1 MKEVVAVP
9 RLKAH
14 SWSQW
19 TLEAKPP
26 LRADVA
32 GLIRRYVGTR
42 RVKCVSSVV
51 NREERW
57 IVRWAVFLG
66 ETGIRLDVATLD
78 DALAFVPN
86 FDKWDWSSSQRRQFI
101 SALRGFHDFL
111 DRRGD
116 ARGNPW
122 RHVPYP
128 REVIREPRVLT
139 AEECQRL
146 LGAFDGSS
154 WRDVRDRAAILFLW
168 ETGCRVSEA
177 VGLNLEDIDLD
188 RCQALVMGKGS
199 RERTVPF
206 TGRTAMALRAY
217 MEVTRAVLANS
228 RSVSALFLGQR
239 GRRVHDDVIRE
250 GLNRAASRA
259 GIPKHLWPH
268 LLRHTYA
275 TQMLEAGV
283 DLRYVQHLLGHTNI
297 RSTERYT
304 HVSGAKVRTL
314 YDQARETIAH
324 AAN

>member
-1 MKEVVAVP
+1 MP

-19 TLEAKPP
+19 TLDASPP
-26 LRADVA
+26 LRPDAA
-32 GLIRRYVGTR
+32 GFIRRYVGTR
-42 RVKCVSSVV
+42 RIKCEASVV
-51 NREERW
+51 AREERW
-57 IVRWAVFLG
+57 IVRWACFLTD
-66 ETGIRLDVATLD
+66 TGKRLDQATLD
-78 DALAFVPN
+78 DALAFVPH
-86 FDKWDWSSSQRRQFI
+86 FDKWDWSASQRRQFI

-122 RHVPYP
+122 RHIPYP
-128 REVIREPRVLT
+128 REIVREPRVLT
-139 AEECQRL
+139 AEECSRL

-154 WRDVRDRAAILFLW
+154 WRDVRDRAAIFFLW
-168 ETGCRVSEA
+168 ETGCRISEA
-177 VGLNLEDIDLD
+177 VGLDLEDLDLD
-188 RCQALVMGKGS
+188 RCQALVLGK
-199 RERTVPF
+199 RKLERTVPF
-206 TGRTAMALRAY
+206 TGRTAMALRCY
-217 MEVTRAVLANS
+217 LEVTRPVLANS
-228 RSVSALFLGQR
+228 SNVAAVFLGR
-239 GRRVHDDVIRE
+239 HGRRVHDDVIRQ

-304 HVSGAKVRTL
+304 HVTGAKVRGI
-314 YDQARETIAH
+314 YDTAREAITGS